1 MAKSIANID
10 TTVTFQNWFDK
21 TNEMVDI
28 FQNDAMTASP
38 GGDTTTGDA
47 TLVGDFTA
55 TNVTAT
61 NQIAGDAF
69 ASATP
74 GADIDFTSPIN
85 VTTGQQVVA
94 TFTYGAAG
102 ARIRTSTGSLAWD
115 VGLQDSTSGN
125 FIINTGT
132 ENPFKFVLTP
142 AGTLTVPT
150 IQATTYLDGNGDP
163 FTSGT
168 SIDQLSDIPDV
179 STTSPSTGQVLK
191 WNGTEWAPGTDNAGS
206 STSGVT
212 YAGGDVDGYLVTA
225 TGGNTIQGES
235 GIVYAASRLSVIG
248 QGEFTSN
255 LQTGGL
261 FSASG
266 QGSDNNPHTFLGTVQ
281 ISGNLHATGNVRSQH
296 SSSDSRLKTD
306 LQKIEGALDK
316 VNELTGYTFEYINK
330 PGSRAT
336 GLVAQDVEKVL
347 PEVVYEYIED
357 DGEDYKALRY
367 ENMMGLL
374 VEAIKELK
382 QDVDDL
388 KNKIR

>member
-28 FQNDAMTASP
+28 FQSDAMTASP

-94 TFTYGAAG
+94 TFTYGAQG

-168 SIDQLSDIPDV
+168 SIDELSDIPDV

-206 STSGVT
+206 STSGAT
-212 YAGGDVDGYLVTA
+212 FAGGDVDGYLLTA
-225 TGGNTIQGES
+225 TGGGQIQGEN
-235 GIVYAASRLSVIG
+235 GAVYAGGKLSIIG
-248 QGEFTSN
+248 EGEFTQS
-255 LQTGGL
+255 LETRGELSALGTGTHI
-261 FSASG
+261 F
-266 QGSDNNPHTFLGTVQ
+266 NGTVQ
-281 ISGNLHATGNVRSQH
+281 VNGNVHATGNVRSQH